1 MTSWGRNGELGFELY
16 DHKSDKEELIN
27 LASQIEYKRVF
38 DSLKIVLQKRV
49 ADAQLKPSDLGRQFE
64 KVNELQKAPNITY
77 RDLHD
82 AKGKRTYFKPA
93 DE

>member
-1 MTSWGRNGELGFELY
+1 M
-16 DHKSDKEELIN
+16 
-27 LASQIEYKRVF
+27 
-38 DSLKIVLQKRV
+38 